1 MNRDQFR
8 VLPMPESV
16 IKRLNELAHADGRVK
31 GKGDLYARP
40 TSYEQYGNAAKG
52 LPDTVEPNVNNGVD
66 PSIEPLEDDRETR
79 NEEADSGDQQQDS
92 GGELKEQQFDN
103 GEALSEV
110 DPRDDSEPYEE
121 AVQAEQ
127 PEEHDNYIDDLVDS
141 MNRMRAGPQR
151 TYQRT
156 THRPTG
162 YGPSTAKR

>member
-162 YGPSTAKR
+162 YGTSTAKR